1 MSMGSD
7 LLKLQETDLELER
20 ERIALNNLPL
30 IAELAKKRSAHAKLK
45 AEATR
50 LLAAR
55 KDVQIALDDLNE
67 AERACHEAVE
77 AARTRPIDA
86 SDHRA
91 LLDLEEELSLIAKR
105 LDKIEFDRPS
115 ARQALAL
122 AREREQ
128 KLSDYI
134 ARFEAS
140 IIEDTKAARSQ
151 AADLQSSID
160 ELIRRREHLLGR
172 LPEDVRDLYE
182 RGLSRFKGLA
192 VERIEGNV
200 PTVCR
205 TALQPASMDALRHA
219 RDIAECPYCHRI
231 IVLDCE
237 E

>member
-7 LLKLQETDLELER
+7 LLKLQETDLELDR

-30 IAELAKKRSAHAKLK
+30 IAELAKKRSAYAKLK
-45 AEATR
+45 AESTR

-55 KDVQIALDDLNE
+55 KDAQIALDDLAE
-67 AERACHEAVE
+67 AERACHEAME
-77 AARTRPIDA
+77 TAQARPIDA

-105 LDKIEFDRPS
+105 LDKIEFDRPA
-115 ARQALAL
+115 AREALAL
-122 AREREQ
+122 AQEREQ

-140 IIEDTKAARSQ
+140 IVEDTKAARTQ
-151 AADLQSSID
+151 ATDLQSSID
-160 ELIRRREHLLGR
+160 ELTRRREHLLGR
-172 LPEDVRDLYE
+172 LPKDVRDLYE
-182 RGLSRFKGLA
+182 CGLTRFKGLA

-219 RDIAECPYCHRI
+219 HDIVECPYCHRI